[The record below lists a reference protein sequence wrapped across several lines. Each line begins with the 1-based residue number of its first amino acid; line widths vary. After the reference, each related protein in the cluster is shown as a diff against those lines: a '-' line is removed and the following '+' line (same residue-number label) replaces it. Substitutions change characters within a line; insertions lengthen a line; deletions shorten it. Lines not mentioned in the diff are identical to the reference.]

1 LTHRGNL
8 HPIAGRQRA
17 ERREDLLLR
26 RMVFGA
32 ALAVF
37 AAALCSAPVMA
48 QQAGPTPGVKRT
60 ILETHDVPG
69 TGYQSVL
76 GIAEVGP
83 NVKVARHTHPGPEI
97 SYVLA
102 GSLTLEVDGQPQ
114 RSVAAGQSIFVPAG
128 TPHGGSA
135 GPAGAKILANWIV
148 EKGKPLASPAK

>member
-1 LTHRGNL
+1 
-8 HPIAGRQRA
+8 
-17 ERREDLLLR
+17 LLR

-32 ALAVF
+32 ALALF
-37 AAALCSAPVMA
+37 AAALGAAPVTA
-48 QQAGPTPGVKRT
+48 QQAAQTQGVKRT

-83 NVKVARHTHPGPEI
+83 NVAVSRHTHPGPEI
-97 SYVLA
+97 SYILA
-102 GSLTLEVDGQPQ
+102 GSLTLEVEGQPQ
-114 RSVAAGQSIFVPAG
+114 RSVAAGQSIYVPAG

-135 GPAGAKILANWIV
+135 GPNGAKVLANWIV

>member
-1 LTHRGNL
+1 M
-8 HPIAGRQRA
+8 
-17 ERREDLLLR
+17 LR
-26 RMVFGA
+26 RMVFGV
-32 ALAVF
+32 ALAVV
-37 AAALCSAPVMA
+37 AAMLGYAPVMA

-83 NVKVARHTHPGPEI
+83 NVAVARHTHPGPEI
-97 SYVLA
+97 SYILA
-102 GSLTLEVDGQPQ
+102 GSLTLDVDSQPQ
-114 RSVAAGQSIFVPAG
+114 RSLAAGQSIFVPAG

-135 GPAGAKILANWIV
+135 GPKGARVLANWIV